1 MLRSVFTKTLWD
13 QRRSLLAWAV
23 GLTGIGV
30 LYASFYPMVNTPE
43 MRAALESYPQAMI
56 DAMGFDDVTSPAGYL
71 GATTLGMLCPAIII
85 IMAAA
90 VGGSAI
96 AGEEENGRLDLT
108 LAHPVSRWSV
118 LLQRCAA
125 MVVSM
130 LGVTAALGLALL
142 AISGPAQIDSIG
154 PANLVAGALHLAL
167 LGIFFG
173 SLALGLGAATGRR
186 SIVYLA
192 VAVVAIVGYFG
203 NNLGPTVE
211 GLHWLRD
218 ISPFHFYQG
227 GVPLRNGIQ
236 PADLAVLAGASV
248 LMVIA
253 GGLAFD
259 RRDVAV

>member
-1 MLRSVFTKTLWD
+1 
-13 QRRSLLAWAV
+13 
-23 GLTGIGV
+23 
-30 LYASFYPMVNTPE
+30 
-43 MRAALESYPQAMI
+43 
-56 DAMGFDDVTSPAGYL
+56 
-71 GATTLGMLCPAIII
+71 
-85 IMAAA
+85 
-90 VGGSAI
+90 
-96 AGEEENGRLDLT
+96 
-108 LAHPVSRWSV
+108 
-118 LLQRCAA
+118 
-125 MVVSM
+125 
-130 LGVTAALGLALL
+130 
-142 AISGPAQIDSIG
+142 
-154 PANLVAGALHLAL
+154 L

-192 VAVVAIVGYFG
+192 LAVVAIVGYFG

-236 PADLAVLAGASV
+236 LADLAVLAGASV
-248 LMVIA
+248 LMMIA